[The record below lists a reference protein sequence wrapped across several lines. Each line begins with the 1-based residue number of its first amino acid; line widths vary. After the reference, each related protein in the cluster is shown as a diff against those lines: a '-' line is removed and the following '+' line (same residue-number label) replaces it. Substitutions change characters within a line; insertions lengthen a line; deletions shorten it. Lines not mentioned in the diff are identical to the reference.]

1 MATGPWK
8 SIDADR
14 PLVIMPATPYTRTA
28 AAPYVA
34 SPAGRPRRPLRRAA
48 ANTAR
53 PAAGDGTATSRTRS
67 TWPPVPTT
75 SVRESSDV
83 TTQISPTVMPASP
96 VHSCEVRRSPRT
108 VRGSCSRN
116 TLPEANT
123 GGATV
128 SGTRGRATSWH
139 ARPVRI
145 RAKPASQR
153 GVVTSVRTRF
163 NGSRAFSGGSAL
175 SAPFSR
181 TKPALKASVVTSA
194 STTPRITAAR
204 PGSRA
209 PCLDQQDA
217 GGGRPETEQ
226 AIQRPQ
232 HERDVL
238 VRRAS
243 HALAGEAARGEE
255 PGQRPLGEHVQVAR
269 L

>member
-14 PLVIMPATPYTRTA
+14 PLVIMPATPYTRPA

-34 SPAGRPRRPLRRAA
+34 SPAGR
-48 ANTAR
+48 
-53 PAAGDGTATSRTRS
+53 
-67 TWPPVPTT
+67 
-75 SVRESSDV
+75 
-83 TTQISPTVMPASP
+83 
-96 VHSCEVRRSPRT
+96 
-108 VRGSCSRN
+108 RG
-116 TLPEANT
+116 A
-123 GGATV
+123 
-128 SGTRGRATSWH
+128 
-139 ARPVRI
+139 
-145 RAKPASQR
+145 
-153 GVVTSVRTRF
+153 VTSVRTRF
-163 NGSRAFSGGSAL
+163 NGSRALSGGSAL

-217 GGGRPETEQ
+217 GGGRPVTEQ

-232 HERDVL
+232 HERDVQ
-238 VRRAS
+238 VRRAR